1 VTAAGI
7 VVVVCCVMTIPEL
20 YPDLA
25 RLLAE
30 YFSLEKARHGAHY
43 RDAVLVFIL
52 TEPHGTLLQ
61 TASDARAI
69 LAVDSELAAFEAY
82 VGAEG
87 LDFATLGPGVTAE
100 DWLADVVSLLGSAV

>member
-1 VTAAGI
+1 
-7 VVVVCCVMTIPEL
+7 MTIPDL

-25 RLLAE
+25 RLLGE
-30 YFSLEKARHGAHY
+30 YFSLENARNGARY

-52 TEPHGTLLQ
+52 TESHGTLLQ

-69 LAVDSELAAFEAY
+69 LAVDSELEAFEAFLR
-82 VGAEG
+82 ESG
-87 LDFATLGPGVTAE
+87 LDFNALGAGVTAE

>member
-1 VTAAGI
+1 
-7 VVVVCCVMTIPEL
+7 MTIPEL

-30 YFSLEKARHGAHY
+30 YFSLEKARNGAHY
-43 RDAVLVFIL
+43 RDAVLVFVL
-52 TEPHGTLLQ
+52 TEPHATLLQ

-69 LAVDSELAAFEAY
+69 LAVDSELEAFEAF
-82 VGAEG
+82 VREQG

-100 DWLADVVSLLGSAV
+100 DWLADVVHLLGSAV

>member
-1 VTAAGI
+1 
-7 VVVVCCVMTIPEL
+7 MTIPEL

-25 RLLAE
+25 RLLSE
-30 YFSLEKARHGAHY
+30 YFSLENARNGAQY
-43 RDAVLVFIL
+43 RDAVLVFVL

-69 LAVDSELAAFEAY
+69 LAVDSELEAFEAF
-82 VGAEG
+82 VRGQG

-100 DWLADVVSLLGSAV
+100 DWLADVVNLISSSV

>member
-1 VTAAGI
+1 
-7 VVVVCCVMTIPEL
+7 MTIPEL

-25 RLLAE
+25 RLLGE
-30 YFSLEKARHGAHY
+30 YFSLENARNGARY

-69 LAVDSELAAFEAY
+69 LAVDAELRAFESY
-82 VGAEG
+82 VRAQG
-87 LDFATLGPGVTAE
+87 LDFASLGPGVTAE
-100 DWLADVVSLLGSAV
+100 DWLADVVNLLGSAV